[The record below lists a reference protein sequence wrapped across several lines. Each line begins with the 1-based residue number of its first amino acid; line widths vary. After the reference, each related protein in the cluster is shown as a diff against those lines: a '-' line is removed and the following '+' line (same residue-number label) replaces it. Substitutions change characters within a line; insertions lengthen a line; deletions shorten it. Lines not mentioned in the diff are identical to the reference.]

1 MDGMGTVC
9 EILSSGRS
17 CRQAENVFTLFFRN
31 LTVETRLYN
40 YGEIGHFWISGYEY
54 LRQIEYKAS
63 IIRDKREYLGN
74 DFCNETELKLA
85 ELADFPPLNYCCYPS
100 VSEQYIFYRDDPWS
114 PSEEAMDVME
124 ELLGKVDDRRML
136 RILRLYRRHPYKVLA
151 RYMAR
156 MFHRSSHDK
165 IVDLLQEMIVEAA
178 KTYPQRRLQTDE
190 KVRYEKLLKKA
201 EMRKNELESRGI
213 RATIFCEEPF
223 EVVRDSVDLKVYLM
237 IWKRGTFNRKVRIE
251 EII

>member
-1 MDGMGTVC
+1 M
-9 EILSSGRS
+9 
-17 CRQAENVFTLFFRN
+17 Q
-31 LTVETRLYN
+31 
-40 YGEIGHFWISGYEY
+40 
-54 LRQIEYKAS
+54 
-63 IIRDKREYLGN
+63 
-74 DFCNETELKLA
+74 
-85 ELADFPPLNYCCYPS
+85 LADFPPLNYCCYPS

-124 ELLGKVDDRRML
+124 ELLEKVDDRRML

-178 KTYPQRRLQTDE
+178 KTYPKRRLQTDE
-190 KVRYEKLLKKA
+190 KVRYEKLRKKA
-201 EMRKNELESRGI
+201 EMRKNELESQGI

-223 EVVRDSVDLKVYLM
+223 EAVRDSVDLKVYLM
-237 IWKRGTFNRKVRIE
+237 IWKRRTFNRKVRIE

>member
-1 MDGMGTVC
+1 MS
-9 EILSSGRS
+9 I
-17 CRQAENVFTLFFRN
+17 
-31 LTVETRLYN
+31 
-40 YGEIGHFWISGYEY
+40 
-54 LRQIEYKAS
+54 KAS

-74 DFCNETELKLA
+74 DFCNETERKLA

-124 ELLGKVDDRRML
+124 ELLEKVDDRRML

-178 KTYPQRRLQTDE
+178 KTYPKRRLQTDE
-190 KVRYEKLLKKA
+190 KVRYEKLRKKA
-201 EMRKNELESRGI
+201 EMRKNELESQGI

-223 EVVRDSVDLKVYLM
+223 EAVRDSVDLKVYLM
-237 IWKRGTFNRKVRIE
+237 IWKRRTFNRKVRIE